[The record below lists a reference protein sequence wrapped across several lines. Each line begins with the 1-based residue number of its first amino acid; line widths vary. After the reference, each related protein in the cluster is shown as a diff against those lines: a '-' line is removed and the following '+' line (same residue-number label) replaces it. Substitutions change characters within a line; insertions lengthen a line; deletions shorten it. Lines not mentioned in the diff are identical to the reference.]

1 MRHKT
6 VKAWAEID
14 AGTSLTMTTNKPA
27 GIHYAWVV
35 LAVTFACLFVASA
48 LRSVPGIIMLSLEHE
63 FHWSRETISGAVSV
77 NLLLFGLAGPFLGR
91 LMDLY
96 GTKVITV
103 IMVTL
108 VTLGAGGSIFM
119 QEPWQLY
126 VFWGVIIGA
135 GSGGTSIVMGS
146 AVVNRW
152 FQQRRGLALGIL
164 GAAFSSGQLIF
175 TPVIM
180 SLNIHLG
187 WRVATLFI
195 VLLLGLVVLPL
206 IIKFMANDPS
216 VKGMQPYGANGLVV
230 PVIAPDPN
238 PMRLAMAS
246 PQFWLLAFSFGIC
259 GFTTS
264 GLLQTHLIS
273 HGIEHGFQEMTMAIS
288 LGLMGAT
295 DIIGTILSGWLCDR
309 FGKRWP
315 LAIYYTLRGVSLM
328 LLPYVE
334 STGQLMAFSVVYGLN
349 WLSTVPATSAL
360 TADLFGKQN
369 VGVVFGWI
377 CFAHQVGAA
386 LASYGAGYL
395 HHLVGNY
402 TMAFM
407 TSGLFALV
415 ATGLVVNIRAGGVLQ
430 QTQSKIE

>member
-1 MRHKT
+1 
-6 VKAWAEID
+6 
-14 AGTSLTMTTNKPA
+14 MTTIKRT
-27 GIHYAWVV
+27 GIHYAWIV
-35 LAVTFACLFVASA
+35 LAVTFMCLFMAST

-63 FHWSRETISGAVSV
+63 FNWSRETISGAVSI

-96 GTKVITV
+96 GTKAITL
-103 IMVTL
+103 ITL
-108 VTLGAGGSIFM
+108 TLLTLGAVGSIFM

-126 VFWGVIIGA
+126 LFWGVIVGA

-146 AVVNRW
+146 TVVNRW
-152 FQQRRGLALGIL
+152 FRERRGLALGIL
-164 GAAFSSGQLIF
+164 GAAFSSGQLIL

-180 SLNIHLG
+180 SLNMHMG
-187 WRVATLFI
+187 WRACILFI
-195 VLLLGLVVLPL
+195 VLLLGLIVLPL
-206 IIKFMANDPS
+206 MMRFMANDPS
-216 VKGMQPYGANGLVV
+216 VKGMQAYGANGLATA
-230 PVIAPDPN
+230 VIPPDKN
-238 PMRLAMAS
+238 PMRLAMVS

-264 GLLQTHLIS
+264 GLFQTHLIT
-273 HGIEHGFQEMTMAIS
+273 HGVEHGFMEMTMAMS

-295 DIIGTILSGWLCDR
+295 DIIGTIFSGWLCDR
-309 FGKRWP
+309 FGKRWL
-315 LAIYYTLRGVSLM
+315 LAIYYALRGVSLL

-369 VGVVFGWI
+369 VGVIFGWI
-377 CFAHQVGAA
+377 CFAHQIGAA

-395 HHLVGNY
+395 HDLFGNY
-402 TMAFM
+402 TLAFM
-407 TSGLFALV
+407 TSGFFALV
-415 ATGLVVNIRAGGVLQ
+415 ATGLVVNIR
-430 QTQSKIE
+430 E

>member
-1 MRHKT
+1 MKHRKQ
-6 VKAWAEID
+6 
-14 AGTSLTMTTNKPA
+14 A

-35 LAVTFACLFVASA
+35 LAVTFTCLFFAAA
-48 LRSVPGIIMLSLEHE
+48 LRSIPGIIMLSLEHE
-63 FHWSRETISGAVSV
+63 FVWSRETISGAVSI

-96 GTKVITV
+96 GTKAITV
-103 IMVTL
+103 IMIL
-108 VTLGAGGSIFM
+108 LITLGAGGSIFM
-119 QEPWQLY
+119 QEPWQMYL
-126 VFWGVIIGA
+126 FWGLIVGA
-135 GSGGTSIVMGS
+135 GSGGTSMIMGS
-146 AVVNRW
+146 TVVNRW
-152 FQQRRGLALGIL
+152 FHQRRGLALGIL

-175 TPVIM
+175 TPAIM
-180 SLNIHLG
+180 SLNSHLG

-195 VLLLGLVVLPL
+195 VALLGLLVLPL
-206 IIKFMANDPS
+206 VMKFMADDPCL
-216 VKGMQPYGANGLVV
+216 KGIQPYGATEIAGA
-230 PVIAPDPN
+230 VIQPDPN

-246 PQFWLLAFSFGIC
+246 PQFWLLASSFGIC

-264 GLLQTHLIS
+264 GLLQTHLIP
-273 HGIEHGFQEMTMAIS
+273 HGIEHGFPEMTMAVS

-295 DIIGTILSGWLCDR
+295 DVIGTIFSGWLCDR
-309 FGKRWP
+309 FGKRRP

-395 HHLVGNY
+395 HNLAGNY
-402 TMAFM
+402 TLAFVG
-407 TSGLFALV
+407 SGLFALV
-415 ATGLVVNIRAGGVLQ
+415 ATGLVVNIRD
-430 QTQSKIE
+430 

>member
-1 MRHKT
+1 M
-6 VKAWAEID
+6 VSSFNMVLI
-14 AGTSLTMTTNKPA
+14 KPA
-27 GIHYAWVV
+27 RMHYAWIV
-35 LAVTFACLFVASA
+35 LGVTFLCLFIAAAV
-48 LRSVPGIIMLSLEHE
+48 RSVPGIILLSLEHE
-63 FHWSRETISGAVSV
+63 FHWSRETITGAVSI

-96 GTKVITV
+96 GAKIIT
-103 IMVTL
+103 ILMISL
-108 VTLGAGGSIFM
+108 VVLGAGGSLFM

-126 VFWGVIIGA
+126 LLWGLIVGA

-146 AVVNRW
+146 AIVNRW
-152 FQQRRGLALGIL
+152 FKKRRGLALGVL

-175 TPVIM
+175 TPVLM
-180 SLNIHLG
+180 NLNIHEG
-187 WRVATLFI
+187 WRAATLFI
-195 VLLLGLVVLPL
+195 VLLLGLIILPL
-206 IIKFMANDPS
+206 VIRFLVDDPGL
-216 VKGMQPYGANGLVV
+216 KRMRPYGANGSDAP
-230 PVIAPDPN
+230 PVRPDPN
-238 PMRLAMAS
+238 PMRLAMAN

-264 GLLQTHLIS
+264 GLFQTHLIP
-273 HGIEHGFQEMTMAIS
+273 HGIEHGFTEMTMAIS

-315 LAIYYTLRGVSLM
+315 LAIYYTLRGMSLM

-334 STGQLMAFSVVYGLN
+334 STGQLMVFSAVYGLN

-386 LASYGAGYL
+386 FASYGASYL
-395 HHLVGNY
+395 HSLAGNY
-402 TMAFM
+402 TMAFV

-415 ATGLVVNIRAGGVLQ
+415 ATGLVVNVRG
-430 QTQSKIE
+430 

>member
-1 MRHKT
+1 
-6 VKAWAEID
+6 
-14 AGTSLTMTTNKPA
+14 
-27 GIHYAWVV
+27 
-35 LAVTFACLFVASA
+35 
-48 LRSVPGIIMLSLEHE
+48 MLSLEHE
-63 FHWSRETISGAVSV
+63 FNWSRETISGAVSI

-96 GTKVITV
+96 GTKAITL
-103 IMVTL
+103 ITLTL
-108 VTLGAGGSIFM
+108 VTLGAGGSVLI

-126 VFWGVIIGA
+126 LFWGVIIGA

-152 FQQRRGLALGIL
+152 FRQRRGLALGIL

-175 TPVIM
+175 TPIIM
-180 SLNIHLG
+180 NLNIQLG
-187 WRVATLFI
+187 WRAVTLFVALI
-195 VLLLGLVVLPL
+195 LGLVVLPL
-206 IIKFMANDPS
+206 VMMFMANNPGL
-216 VKGMQPYGANGLVV
+216 KGLQPYGDDGNVASEI
-230 PVIAPDPN
+230 PPDLN
-238 PMRLAMAS
+238 PMRSAMAS
-246 PQFWLLAFSFGIC
+246 SQFWLLAFSFGIC

-264 GLLQTHLIS
+264 GLFQTHLIT
-273 HGIEHGFQEMTMAIS
+273 HGIEHGFPEMTMAVS
-288 LGLMGAT
+288 LGIMGAA
-295 DIIGTILSGWLCDR
+295 DIAGTVFSGWLCDR

-315 LAIYYTLRGVSLM
+315 LAIYYALRGVSLI

-386 LASYGAGYL
+386 IAAYGAGYIHSL
-395 HHLVGNY
+395 AGNY
-402 TMAFM
+402 SLAFIS
-407 TSGLFALV
+407 SGLFAFV
-415 ATGLVVNIRAGGVLQ
+415 ATGIVVFIREP
-430 QTQSKIE
+430 KN

>member
-1 MRHKT
+1 
-6 VKAWAEID
+6 
-14 AGTSLTMTTNKPA
+14 MTTINRA
-27 GIHYAWVV
+27 GVHYAWTI

-63 FHWSRETISGAVSV
+63 FHWSRETISGAVSI
-77 NLLLFGLAGPFLGR
+77 NLLLFGLAGPFSGR

-96 GTKVITV
+96 GTKAITL
-103 IMVTL
+103 IMITL

-126 VFWGVIIGA
+126 LCWGVVIGA

-175 TPVIM
+175 TPLIM
-180 SLNIHLG
+180 NLNIHMG
-187 WRVATLFI
+187 WRAATLFLT
-195 VLLLGLVVLPL
+195 LLLGLVVLPL
-206 IIKFMANDPS
+206 VMMFMADDP
-216 VKGMQPYGANGLVV
+216 VLKGIQPYGASDVAV
-230 PVIAPDPN
+230 SVTPPDPK
-238 PMRLAMAS
+238 PMRLAMVNS
-246 PQFWLLAFSFGIC
+246 QFWLLAFSFGIC

-273 HGIEHGFQEMTMAIS
+273 HGIEHGFPEMTMGVS
-288 LGLMGAT
+288 LGIMGAT
-295 DIIGTILSGWLCDR
+295 DMIGTVLSGWLCDR

-377 CFAHQVGAA
+377 CFAHQVGAS

-395 HHLVGNY
+395 HHLAGNY

-415 ATGLVVNIRAGGVLQ
+415 ATGLVVNIRD
-430 QTQSKIE
+430 

>member
-1 MRHKT
+1 MATIKQ
-6 VKAWAEID
+6 
-14 AGTSLTMTTNKPA
+14 P
-27 GIHYAWVV
+27 GIHYAWTI
-35 LAVTFACLFVASA
+35 LTVTFACLFVASA

-63 FHWSRETISGAVSV
+63 FNWSRETISGAVSV

-96 GTKVITV
+96 GTKTITL
-103 IMVTL
+103 IMIVL
-108 VTLGAGGSIFM
+108 VTVGAGGSIFM

-126 VFWGVIIGA
+126 LFWGLIIGA

-152 FQQRRGLALGIL
+152 FQERRGLALGIL

-175 TPVIM
+175 TPILM
-180 SLNIHLG
+180 SLTIHLG
-187 WRVATLFI
+187 WRAATLFI

-206 IIKFMANDPS
+206 IMKFMVDTPGL
-216 VKGMQPYGANGLVV
+216 KGTQPYGAPKNTASL
-230 PVIAPDPN
+230 IQPDPN
-238 PMRLAMAS
+238 PMRMAMAN

-264 GLLQTHLIS
+264 GLLQTHLIP
-273 HGIEHGFQEMTMAIS
+273 HGIEHGFPAMTMAACF
-288 LGLMGAT
+288 GLMGAT
-295 DIIGTILSGWLCDR
+295 DMIGTILSGWLCDR
-309 FGKRWP
+309 FGKRGP

-395 HHLVGNY
+395 HNLAGNY
-402 TMAFM
+402 TLAFM

-415 ATGLVVNIRAGGVLQ
+415 ATGLVVSIRH
-430 QTQSKIE
+430 

>member
-96 GTKVITV
+96 GTKAITL
-103 IMVTL
+103 IMITL

-119 QEPWQLY
+119 KEPWQLY
-126 VFWGVIIGA
+126 LCWGVIIGA

-175 TPVIM
+175 TPLIM
-180 SLNIHLG
+180 HLNIDLG
-187 WRVATLFI
+187 WRAATLFI
-195 VLLLGLVVLPL
+195 TVLLGLIVLPL
-206 IIKFMANDPS
+206 IMIFMADDP
-216 VKGMQPYGANGLVV
+216 VLKGMQPYGASDVAV
-230 PVIAPDPN
+230 SVIPPDPK
-238 PMRLAMAS
+238 PMRSAMAS
-246 PQFWLLAFSFGIC
+246 SQFWLLAFSFGIC

-273 HGIEHGFQEMTMAIS
+273 HGIEHGFPEMTMGVS
-288 LGLMGAT
+288 LGIMGAT
-295 DIIGTILSGWLCDR
+295 DMIGTVLSGWLCDR

-395 HHLVGNY
+395 HHLAGNY
-402 TMAFM
+402 TIAFM

-415 ATGLVVNIRAGGVLQ
+415 ATGLVINIRD
-430 QTQSKIE
+430 

>member
-1 MRHKT
+1 
-6 VKAWAEID
+6 
-14 AGTSLTMTTNKPA
+14 MTTLKPA
-27 GIHYAWVV
+27 SIHYAWIV

-48 LRSVPGIIMLSLEHE
+48 LRSVPGIIMLSLEQE

-96 GTKVITV
+96 GTKSITL
-103 IMVTL
+103 IMITL
-108 VTLGAGGSIFM
+108 VTLGAGGSYFM
-119 QEPWQLY
+119 REPWQLY
-126 VFWGVIIGA
+126 LFWGVIVGA

-146 AVVNRW
+146 SVVNRW
-152 FQQRRGLALGIL
+152 FQHRRGLALGIL

-180 SLNIHLG
+180 SLNMQLG
-187 WRVATLFI
+187 WRAATLFI
-195 VLLLGLVVLPL
+195 VLLLGLIVLPL
-206 IIKFMANDPS
+206 MMKFMVDDPQK
-216 VKGMQPYGANGLVV
+216 KGIRAYGANG
-230 PVIAPDPN
+230 VITSAILPDPH
-238 PMRLAMAS
+238 PMRLAMKN

-264 GLLQTHLIS
+264 GLFQTHLIT
-273 HGIEHGFQEMTMAIS
+273 HGVEHGFPEMTMATS

-295 DIIGTILSGWLCDR
+295 DIAGTIFSGWLCDR

-328 LLPYVE
+328 LLPSIE
-334 STGQLMAFSVVYGLN
+334 STGQLMVFSAVYGLN

-369 VGVVFGWI
+369 VGIIFGWI
-377 CFAHQVGAA
+377 CFAHQIGAA

-395 HHLVGNY
+395 HSLVGNY
-402 TMAFM
+402 SLAFI
-407 TSGLFALV
+407 TSGFFALV
-415 ATGLVVNIRAGGVLQ
+415 ATGLVINIR
-430 QTQSKIE
+430 E

>member
-1 MRHKT
+1 MATIKQ
-6 VKAWAEID
+6 
-14 AGTSLTMTTNKPA
+14 P
-27 GIHYAWVV
+27 GIHYAWSI
-35 LAVTFACLFVASA
+35 LTVTFACLFVASA

-63 FHWSRETISGAVSV
+63 FNWSRETISGAVSV

-96 GTKVITV
+96 GTKTITL
-103 IMVTL
+103 IMIVL

-119 QEPWQLY
+119 HETWQLY
-126 VFWGVIIGA
+126 LFWGLIVGA

-152 FQQRRGLALGIL
+152 FQERRGLALGIL

-175 TPVIM
+175 TPILM

-187 WRVATLFI
+187 WRAATLFI

-206 IIKFMANDPS
+206 IMKFMVDTPIL
-216 VKGMQPYGANGLVV
+216 KGTQPYGATEVTASL
-230 PVIAPDPN
+230 IQPDRN
-238 PMRLAMAS
+238 PMRMAMAN

-264 GLLQTHLIS
+264 GLLQTHLIP
-273 HGIEHGFQEMTMAIS
+273 HGIEHGFPAMTMAAS
-288 LGLMGAT
+288 FGLMGAT
-295 DIIGTILSGWLCDR
+295 DMIGTILSGWLCDR
-309 FGKRWP
+309 FGKRGP
-315 LAIYYTLRGVSLM
+315 LAIYYTLRGISLM

-395 HHLVGNY
+395 HNLAGNY
-402 TMAFM
+402 TLAFM

-415 ATGLVVNIRAGGVLQ
+415 ATGLVANIRR
-430 QTQSKIE
+430 

>member
-1 MRHKT
+1 MVLIKT
-6 VKAWAEID
+6 
-14 AGTSLTMTTNKPA
+14 TRM
-27 GIHYAWVV
+27 HYAWIV
-35 LAVTFACLFVASA
+35 LGVTFFCLFIAAAV
-48 LRSVPGIIMLSLEHE
+48 RSVPGIILLSLEHE
-63 FHWSRETISGAVSV
+63 FHWSRETITGAISI

-96 GTKVITV
+96 GARTITILSISLVVI
-103 IMVTL
+103 
-108 VTLGAGGSIFM
+108 GAGGSLFM
-119 QEPWQLY
+119 QKPWQLY
-126 VFWGVIIGA
+126 LLWGLIVGA

-146 AVVNRW
+146 AIVNRW
-152 FQQRRGLALGIL
+152 FKKRRGLALGVL

-175 TPVIM
+175 TPV
-180 SLNIHLG
+180 LVTLDIHLG
-187 WRVATLFI
+187 WRAATLFI
-195 VLLLGLVVLPL
+195 VLLLGLIILPL
-206 IIKFMANDPS
+206 VIRFMVADPGL
-216 VKGMQPYGANGLVV
+216 KGMRPYGANGSDAQAVH
-230 PVIAPDPN
+230 PDPN
-238 PMRLAMAS
+238 PMRLAMAN

-264 GLLQTHLIS
+264 GLFQTHMIPY
-273 HGIEHGFQEMTMAIS
+273 GIEHGFTEMTMAVS

-309 FGKRWP
+309 FGARWP
-315 LAIYYTLRGVSLM
+315 LAIYYTFRGISLM

-334 STGQLMAFSVVYGLN
+334 STGQLMAFSAVYGLN

-386 LASYGAGYL
+386 LASYGASYL
-395 HHLVGNY
+395 HSLAGNY
-402 TMAFM
+402 TLAFV

-415 ATGLVVNIRAGGVLQ
+415 ATGLVVNVRG
-430 QTQSKIE
+430 

>member
-1 MRHKT
+1 MVLIKT
-6 VKAWAEID
+6 AR
-14 AGTSLTMTTNKPA
+14 M
-27 GIHYAWVV
+27 HYAWII
-35 LAVTFACLFVASA
+35 LGVTFFCLFIAAAV
-48 LRSVPGIIMLSLEHE
+48 RSIPGIILLSLEHE
-63 FHWSRETISGAVSV
+63 FHWSRETITGAVSI
-77 NLLLFGLAGPFLGR
+77 NLLLFGLAGPFFGR
-91 LMDLY
+91 LIDLY
-96 GTKVITV
+96 GAKAITV
-103 IMVTL
+103 LTL
-108 VTLGAGGSIFM
+108 SLVVLGAGGSIFM

-126 VFWGVIIGA
+126 LFWGFIVGT

-146 AVVNRW
+146 AIINRW
-152 FQQRRGLALGIL
+152 FQKRRGLALGVL

-175 TPVIM
+175 TPVLM
-180 SLNIHLG
+180 NLNIHQG
-187 WRVATLFI
+187 WRIATLFI
-195 VLLLGLVVLPL
+195 VCLLGLIILPL
-206 IIKFMANDPS
+206 VIRFIVNDPGL
-216 VKGMQPYGANGLVV
+216 KGMRPYGANGFDAP
-230 PVIAPDPN
+230 PVRPDPN
-238 PMRLAMAS
+238 PMRLAMVN

-264 GLLQTHLIS
+264 GLFQTHLIP
-273 HGIEHGFQEMTMAIS
+273 HGIEHGFTEMTMAVS

-315 LAIYYTLRGVSLM
+315 LAIYYTLRGISLM

-334 STGQLMAFSVVYGLN
+334 STGQLMAFSAVYGLN

-386 LASYGAGYL
+386 FASYGASYL
-395 HHLVGNY
+395 HSLAGNY
-402 TMAFM
+402 TLAFV

-415 ATGLVVNIRAGGVLQ
+415 ATGLVVNVRG
-430 QTQSKIE
+430 